1 MDLVIVIQMDQSPEL
16 TFIIEQQKLAV
27 LIPQQSMH
35 STDRNVA
42 DPQIALVPAAHPDRL
57 MLCRHN
63 LAQCRTLLGLVTCA
77 LQHDVRVVR
86 FLNSDQ
92 FVKIILVFDE
102 PRQILFAD
110 LTL

>member
-1 MDLVIVIQMDQSPEL
+1 MDLVIVILMDQSPEL
-16 TFIIEQQKLAV
+16 TFIIKQQKLAL
-27 LIPQQSMH
+27 LIPQQGMH
-35 STDRNVA
+35 STDRDVA

-63 LAQCRTLLGLVTCA
+63 LTQCRTFLGLVTCA
-77 LQHDVRVVR
+77 LQHDVRMIR

-92 FVKIILVFDE
+92 FVKFILVFDE
-102 PRQILFAD
+102 PRQILLAD